1 MKATSM
7 TDGGIMRGMVLFAL
21 PLMLGNILQQFY
33 NLADTFVVGRFVGAG
48 ALAAVGAAYALMVF
62 INSVQLGLCMGS
74 GTLFSL
80 HYGAGQMHELR
91 RGVYVSF
98 VFIGLITVVLNVA
111 VFLLIDPLMRLLQV
125 PADVYGMMRDYL
137 LIVFCGILFSFIYNF
152 FASLLRAV
160 GNSVVP
166 LVALIVS
173 VVLNVVLD
181 IVFVCVFGWGVAGA
195 AWATV
200 ISQAVSAV
208 WLMFYTVRRAAELLP
223 GRQEMRFSR
232 SVLGEIGS
240 YSLLTCL
247 QQSVMNFGILMVQ
260 GLVNS
265 FGTAVMAAFA
275 AAVKIDTLA
284 YMPAQDFGNAYSVF
298 VAQNYGAGKGG
309 RVRRGTRGAFAL
321 VTAFCLAV
329 SVLVF
334 IFAGQLMALFVGD
347 EPDIVLIGSNYLRIE
362 GTFYC
367 GIGVLFLLY
376 GYYRAVRRPAFSVVL
391 TVISLGTRVA
401 FAYTL
406 SAIPSVGVSAVWWSV
421 PVGWALAD
429 AVGLIYYRKI
439 NRLQKA

>member
-1 MKATSM
+1 M
-7 TDGGIMRGMVLFAL
+7 TEGGIMRGMVVFAM

-33 NLADTFVVGRFVGAG
+33 NLADTFIVGRFIGAG

-80 HYGAGQMHELR
+80 HFGAGRMDRLR
-91 RGVYVSF
+91 HGVYVSF
-98 VFIGLITVVLNVA
+98 VFIGLITVALNVA

-125 PADVYGMMRDYL
+125 PDDVYGMMREYL
-137 LIVFCGILFSFIYNF
+137 LVVFCGIGFSFIYNF

-166 LVALIVS
+166 LVALVVS

-200 ISQAVSAV
+200 ISQGVSAA
-208 WLMFYTVRRAAELLP
+208 WLTLYTMRRMAELLP
-223 GRQEMRFSR
+223 GRKERRFSR

-265 FGTAVMAAFA
+265 FGTAVIAAFA

-298 VAQNYGAGKGG
+298 VAQNYGASKVD
-309 RVRRGTRGAFAL
+309 RVHRGTRGAFAL

-334 IFAGQLMALFVGD
+334 IFAEPLMGVFVGD
-347 EPDIVLIGSNYLRIE
+347 EPEIVRIGSGYLRIE
-362 GTFYC
+362 GAFYC
-367 GIGVLFLLY
+367 GIGILFLLY

-401 FAYTL
+401 FAYAL
-406 SAIPSVGVSAVWWSV
+406 SAIPAVGVAGIWWSV
-421 PVGWALAD
+421 PIGWALAD

-439 NRLQKA
+439 NRLHNDIAL